1 MDHPERS
8 CVNRHGK
15 LAAAGPA
22 ARAPTGAREGA
33 REAVPAVIRRASPAD
48 LDQLLH
54 LETVFPGDRL
64 SRRAMRRHLASP
76 RAVWLVAEVESRL
89 VGYALLLRR
98 RGTRWWRLYSLMR
111 AGVAPAGTGRR
122 LLEAAIEAARE
133 GGAQG
138 IRLEVR
144 EENAAAI
151 RLYRACGFS
160 LFAALDG
167 YYEDG
172 ARALRMVLD
181 LSA

>member
-15 LAAAGPA
+15 PPPAAA
-22 ARAPTGAREGA
+22 APGVTTSTREGA
-33 REAVPAVIRRASPAD
+33 GTAAPAPIRRASAAD
-48 LDQLLH
+48 LDQLLV

-64 SRRAMRRHLASP
+64 SRRAMRHHLASP
-76 RAVWLVAEVESRL
+76 RAVWLVAETQGRL

-98 RGTRWWRLYSLMR
+98 QGTRWWRLYSLMR
-111 AGVAPAGTGRR
+111 AGVAPPGTGRR
-122 LLEAAIEAARE
+122 LLEAAIAAARE
-133 GGAQG
+133 GGARG

-144 EENAAAI
+144 EDNSAALK
-151 RLYRACGFS
+151 LYRACGFS
-160 LFAALDG
+160 LFATLDG